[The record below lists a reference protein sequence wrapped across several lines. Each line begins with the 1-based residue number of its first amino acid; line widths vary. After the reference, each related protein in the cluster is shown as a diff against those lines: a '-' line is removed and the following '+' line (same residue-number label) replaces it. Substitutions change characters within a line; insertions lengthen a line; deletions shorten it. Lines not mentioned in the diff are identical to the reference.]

1 MKISPL
7 SAFSPNVNQPQKQQ
21 AGKNIGFAAVEE
33 LKSYPAEY
41 TNLIEHI
48 GKEKETV
55 YPEIIK
61 VPEDAKEGSQVKFLA
76 LTGRDATKYRNL
88 VREGETY
95 ALEKVVA
102 EAKNSGTYH
111 ALPSEKG

>member
-7 SAFSPNVNQPQKQQ
+7 SAFSPNTNQPQKQQ
-21 AGKNIGFAAVEE
+21 TGKNIGFSAVEE

-41 TNLIEHI
+41 TNLIEHL

-55 YPEIIK
+55 YPEIIE
-61 VPEDAKEGSQVKFLA
+61 VPGDVKKGTEIKFLA

-95 ALEKVVA
+95 ALEKVIA
-102 EAKNSGTYH
+102 EAKNAGTYH
-111 ALPSEKG
+111 ALPSKN